1 MTRGDQVTAEQPNPA
16 PPAANGHGYPVKV
29 QPMDQYNRAL
39 LDNARP
45 IGWRNPTPPG
55 RYNLIAIGSGT
66 AGLVST
72 IGGAGLGARVALI
85 EKHLMGGDCLN
96 TGCVPSK
103 SIIRSARA
111 IGEIR
116 RAQHL
121 GIDVAGAVTA
131 DFGAVMA
138 RMREIRAGIS
148 HDDSVQRV
156 TGAGV
161 DLYFGAARFTGP
173 DTVEVDH
180 DGERVTLHF
189 AKAVITTGS
198 KPRRLDVSG
207 AEETGYLTNE
217 TLFEL
222 TEPPRRLAV
231 IGGGPIGAEMAQTF
245 ARLGSM
251 VTLIENKGQ
260 LLSREDADA
269 AQIVQQAFVDDGVEL
284 IFNATVKALKRTA
297 TGKVVEFER
306 EGQRAQVEV
315 DEVLVSIGRA
325 PTVEGLGL
333 EAAGVVYSDQGVTV
347 DDTLRT
353 SNPNIYAAGDVAS
366 RYQFTHIADATAR
379 IVLQN
384 ALFPGPKRKASD
396 LIVPWATFTDPE
408 VAHVGMYAHEAE
420 AKGIQVETFTQ
431 PLSHVDRARADGETD
446 GFVKLHVKAGSD
458 KILGATIVAAH
469 AGDMI
474 SEITTAMAGGVGLA
488 KLVNVIHPYPTQAEA
503 IWKAANQYNRS
514 RLKPWLKR
522 VLEVWMR
529 WRR

>member
-1 MTRGDQVTAEQPNPA
+1 M
-16 PPAANGHGYPVKV
+16 AAQLPTVARAYPVEV
-29 QPMDQYNRAL
+29 TPMDRFNRAL
-39 LDNARP
+39 LDNTRP
-45 IGWRNPTPPG
+45 IGWRNPSPAG

-72 IGGAGLGARVALI
+72 IGGAGLGAKVALI

-96 TGCVPSK
+96 AGCVPSK
-103 SIIRSARA
+103 SIIRSAKA

-116 RAQHL
+116 RAQHF
-121 GIDVAGAVTA
+121 GIDVAGDVTA

-138 RMREIRAGIS
+138 RMRELRAAIS

-173 DTVEVDH
+173 DAIEVDH

-198 KPRRLDVSG
+198 KPRRLDVPG
-207 AEETGYLTNE
+207 AEEVGYLTNE

-222 TEPPRRLAV
+222 TEQPRRLAV

-245 ARLGSM
+245 ARLGST
-251 VTLIENKGQ
+251 VTVIEHNAQ

-269 AQIVQQAFVDDGVEL
+269 ARIVQQAFVDDGIAL
-284 IFNATVKALKRTA
+284 IFEATVKALKRTA
-297 TGKVVEFER
+297 TGKGIEFER
-306 EGQRAQVEV
+306 AGKREQVEV
-315 DEVLVSIGRA
+315 DEILVSIGRA
-325 PTVEGLGL
+325 PTVQGLGL
-333 EAAGVVYSDQGVTV
+333 EAAGVAYSDHGVTV

-353 SNPNIYAAGDVAS
+353 SNPNIYAAGDVAI

-396 LIVPWATFTDPE
+396 LIVPWTTFTDPE
-408 VAHVGMYAHEAE
+408 VAHVGLYAHEAE
-420 AKGIQVETFTQ
+420 AQGIKVQTFTQ
-431 PLSHVDRARADGETD
+431 PLSHVDRARADGETA

-469 AGDMI
+469 AGEMI
-474 SEITTAMAGGVGLA
+474 SEITTAMAGGIGLA
-488 KLVNVIHPYPTQAEA
+488 KLANVIHPYPTQAEA
-503 IWKAANQYNRS
+503 IWKAANQYNRA

-522 VLEVWMR
+522 VLELWMG